1 MTMTIS
7 NSAEGKRKIH
17 HLKATF
23 NPSIRKR
30 VSCGLLK
37 NIRFMDNDDELRMK
51 TMRMTSKQAAGKTSV
66 NQAGN
71 SPADEFIRQI
81 VRSPS
86 EKLVFCQ

>member
-1 MTMTIS
+1 
-7 NSAEGKRKIH
+7 
-17 HLKATF
+17 
-23 NPSIRKR
+23 
-30 VSCGLLK
+30 
-37 NIRFMDNDDELRMK
+37 MDNDDELRMK